1 MCTLGT
7 YGDCLGVSFP
17 AYSNVSE
24 KVEAKVCFFP
34 NQAIF
39 RKPENVGAIDFC
51 KSSIN
56 IWQSRK
62 KNAYL

>member
-1 MCTLGT
+1 MCTLDT

-39 RKPENVGAIDFC
+39 RKPENVGVIDF
-51 KSSIN
+51 
-56 IWQSRK
+56 
-62 KNAYL
+62 L